1 MHVTLQWPHPH
12 SHQPEYKINF
22 PSASFGMFLCF
33 FSVSVPFFP
42 AKTLIL
48 ILRMYM
54 MPTHESPLSSTH
66 ALPALSVT
74 CRDRNSSRLWCVLM
88 LRIAQREGGDSA
100 LAGYPVP
107 RAKIGSR
114 KIKIARKREVGL
126 RVVPLFSSRLSC
138 KVSYAACTPAGQC
151 NACFEEKNREVRRE
165 REGEVWRIL

>member
-1 MHVTLQWPHPH
+1 
-12 SHQPEYKINF
+12 
-22 PSASFGMFLCF
+22 
-33 FSVSVPFFP
+33 
-42 AKTLIL
+42 
-48 ILRMYM
+48 

-114 KIKIARKREVGL
+114 KIKIAWKREVGL
-126 RVVPLFSSRLSC
+126 RVVPLFSSRFSC
-138 KVSYAACTPAGQC
+138 SDVCARCHMRLALQLD
-151 NACFEEKNREVRRE
+151 NAMHVLRRKTERYGEKE
-165 REGEVWRIL
+165 RGRCGGYYEIGKGNEMVITGGW